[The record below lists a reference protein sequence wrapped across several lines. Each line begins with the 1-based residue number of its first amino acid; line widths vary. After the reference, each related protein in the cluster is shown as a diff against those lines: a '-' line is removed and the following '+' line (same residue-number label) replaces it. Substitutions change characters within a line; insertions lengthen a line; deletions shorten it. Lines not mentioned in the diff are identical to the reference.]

1 MSPFSVA
8 AKQCDRAIA
17 QSLGQRLGTD
27 IPAGSFLSK
36 RQHPMEMPSP
46 AGSDRHR
53 SGNNPRQSP
62 GSDGAPAMAEQRA
75 SNDYWT
81 TAEVI
86 KGIYE
91 TKICVAKP
99 HSPDACEGKIV
110 AAHTIPR
117 SHLRQI
123 ATNGHV
129 YAMAAT
135 VADLVRHD
143 GALSAMKYG
152 IGDFSVLN
160 CFCATH
166 DNNVFT
172 FCGVGFDQWDYDRHE
187 FLNAA

>member
-1 MSPFSVA
+1 MA
-8 AKQCDRAIA
+8 
-17 QSLGQRLGTD
+17 LRLW
-27 IPAGSFLSK
+27 LNNV
-36 RQHPMEMPSP
+36 
-46 AGSDRHR
+46 HR
-53 SGNNPRQSP
+53 TITGP
-62 GSDGAPAMAEQRA
+62 
-75 SNDYWT
+75 

-123 ATNGHV
+123 AANGHV

-143 GALSAMKYG
+143 GTLSAMKYG

-172 FCGVGFDQWDYDRHE
+172 FCGVGFDHGTTIATS
-187 FLNAA
+187 F